1 MTTWTDYRTADVRS
15 LFDVKSDACASI
27 QSQYS
32 ASENMTSVIAG
43 FARMIDP
50 YEEIQTF
57 YDDIFNIMSAQG
69 QGLDIWGEIIDIP
82 RVIQVNDASAM
93 TLDDDHYR
101 ALLLYKALA
110 NISSSDIATLNKLLQ
125 TLIDTDIGVFNGNA
139 YVLETGPMKIRWVFE
154 YFLNEVEMAIFKTAG
169 TLARGAGVG
178 WEMYAVDPDKVLG
191 FDGSRMKS
199 FNQAPFVPDDALFTE
214 NNS

>member
-32 ASENMTSVIAG
+32 ASDNMTSVIAG

-50 YEEIQTF
+50 YEEIQSF
-57 YDDIFNIMSAQG
+57 YDDIFNILSAQG
-69 QGLDIWGEIIDIP
+69 QGLDLWGEIIDIP
-82 RVIQVNDASAM
+82 RIISVNDASAM

-191 FDGSRMKS
+191 FDGSKMKS
-199 FNQAPFVPDDALFTE
+199 FNQAPFVPDDALYTG